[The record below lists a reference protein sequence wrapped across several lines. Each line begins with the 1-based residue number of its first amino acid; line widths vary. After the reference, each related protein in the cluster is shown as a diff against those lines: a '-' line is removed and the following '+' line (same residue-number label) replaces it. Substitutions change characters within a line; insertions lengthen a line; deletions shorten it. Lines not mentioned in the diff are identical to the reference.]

1 VRRVALLVVMIMM
14 IPCLAVQAHTPNVMM
29 SILKEEGPVPEDV
42 VETAGLVEGDGI
54 KFKVG
59 DSKNNTSMRVSID
72 IDGNGMFNDSV
83 DFISPW
89 MVFDCAYDENG
100 TLLNENCSESVVFY
114 FNGTNGSGIY
124 DYQLERMVNQS
135 HTNIWINTIFVG
147 IDIHEEGV
155 LPSVG
160 DCFGAGCEDDVIQSS
175 ESSDDGY
182 EKYIPLL
189 MVVSAVGLLGVAISM
204 ITEDKDDDVA
214 IKIVDESKKDYVGN
228 EKIVNI
234 TINDSVIMG
243 NLSLSEDE

>member
-1 VRRVALLVVMIMM
+1 MRRLVLLVVLIMM

-59 DSKNNTSMRVSID
+59 DSVNNTSMRVSID
-72 IDGNGMFNDSV
+72 LDKNGLFNDSG

-100 TLLNENCSESVVFY
+100 TLLDENCSESVVFY
-114 FNGTNGSGIY
+114 FNGTDGSGIY
-124 DYQLERMVNQS
+124 DYQLERMVNGS
-135 HTNIWINTIFVG
+135 HTNVWINSIFVG
-147 IDIHEEGV
+147 IDVHEEGV

-160 DCFGAGCEDDVIQSS
+160 DCFGAGCEDDVSQKS
-175 ESSDDGY
+175 ESEDGGL

-189 MVVSAVGLLGVAISM
+189 MIVSAVGLIGVAISI
-204 ITEDKDDDVA
+204 ITEEKEDVGSF
-214 IKIVDESKKDYVGN
+214 KTDDESKEYYVRD

-234 TINDSVIMG
+234 IINDSVIMG

>member
-1 VRRVALLVVMIMM
+1 MRRVLLLVVMIMM
-14 IPCLAVQAHTPNVMM
+14 MPCLAVQAHTPNVMM

-59 DSKNNTSMRVSID
+59 DSSNNTSMRVSID
-72 IDGNGMFNDSV
+72 IDSNGMFNDSI

-100 TLLNENCSESVVFY
+100 TLLDENCSESVVFY
-114 FNGTNGSGIY
+114 FNGTNESGIY
-124 DYQLERMVNQS
+124 NYQLERMVNS
-135 HTNIWINTIFVG
+135 NHTNVWINSIFVG
-147 IDIHEEGV
+147 IDIHEEGG

-175 ESSDDGY
+175 ESADDGY

-204 ITEDKDDDVA
+204 ITEEKDDEAA

-228 EKIVNI
+228 EKVVNI